1 MRRVRLADVV
11 RELPRRAHDLSRR
24 EVEESQRWRILEAVT
39 DVTAKLGYA
48 EASVADIIAAAG
60 LSRKTFYEQFKD
72 KEECFL
78 TAYDVVSKR
87 LLRSMADVGAAA
99 KEGPARRRAQLEA
112 FLVALDGQPAIARAF
127 MVDVLGAGPR

>member
-1 MRRVRLADVV
+1 MFLEVVRRPPDRSNRLCVSMRNVLVSHRFMRRVRLADVV

-24 EVEESQRWRILEAVT
+24 EVEESQRWRMLEAVT
-39 DVTAKLGYA
+39 DVTAKHGYA
-48 EASVADIIAAAG
+48 DAAVADIIAAAG

-87 LLRSMADVGAAA
+87 L
-99 KEGPARRRAQLEA
+99 
-112 FLVALDGQPAIARAF
+112 
-127 MVDVLGAGPR
+127 